1 MRALGPGAHHHPGR
15 RHDQE
20 QSWPTFAPQAAAL
33 GAGSMPAFQ
42 LFITDDTLGALN
54 PHSSR
59 PNAFDDTSISVG
71 GTVATHATIAVI
83 AAQREEQFRAAM
95 TSRDIISHTKGI
107 LMEHFSVDADRA
119 FGPLRALSQ
128 RLQRTARRNHS
139 ASLPKPNIR
148 PSPDTLRN
156 RRLPRRDTPRA
167 QGSACR

>member
-1 MRALGPGAHHHPGR
+1 
-15 RHDQE
+15 
-20 QSWPTFAPQAAAL
+20 
-33 GAGSMPAFQ
+33 MPAFQ